1 MSDIDTESVSANSS
15 KPEAIAERIRA
26 AILEHRLAPGAKLTE
41 AQLCEVFAVKR
52 GPIRQA
58 LAQLATDRLV
68 DLEPNRGAFVASP
81 SLQEVHEVFE
91 MRRIIELAVVEKI
104 CNGHGMRRL
113 KNIGGMI
120 GRERKAFETRD
131 FSSWIRLSGEF
142 HTELAQLT
150 GNTVL
155 CDCLN
160 GLVARS
166 TLISALY
173 ESLGRS
179 PCSFEDHEAILAA
192 LDAGDAKEAAA
203 LMSRHLQSVELKM
216 LERPARGAADLH
228 EVFGALSGGMSG
240 MSGMSGIS
248 GISGASSG
256 AMSGAPRGAAK
267 TSREESPKAL
277 SKRKS
282 APS

>member
-1 MSDIDTESVSANSS
+1 M
-15 KPEAIAERIRA
+15 
-26 AILEHRLAPGAKLTE
+26 
-41 AQLCEVFAVKR
+41 
-52 GPIRQA
+52 
-58 LAQLATDRLV
+58 ATDHLV

-104 CNGHGMRRL
+104 CSGHGMRRL
-113 KNIGGMI
+113 KSIGSMI

-131 FSSWIRLSGEF
+131 FPAWIRLSGEF
-142 HTELAQLT
+142 HTELAGLT
-150 GNTVL
+150 GNAVL

-216 LERPARGAADLH
+216 LDRPARGAADLH
-228 EVFGALSGGMSG
+228 EVFGALN
-240 MSGMSGIS
+240 
-248 GISGASSG
+248 
-256 AMSGAPRGAAK
+256 GAARDSSK
-267 TSREESPKAL
+267 T
-277 SKRKS
+277 KS
-282 APS
+282 AQG

>member
-1 MSDIDTESVSANSS
+1 MSDTHNVTASS
-15 KPEAIAERIRA
+15 TKPEAIAERIRA

-41 AQLCEVFAVKR
+41 AQLCEVFGVKR

-58 LAQLATDRLV
+58 LALLSTDHLV

-91 MRRIIELAVVEKI
+91 MRRIIELAVVDKI
-104 CNGHGMRRL
+104 CASQGSRRL

-120 GRERKAFETRD
+120 ARERKAFESRD
-131 FSSWIRLSGEF
+131 FPAWIRLSGEF
-142 HTELAQLT
+142 HTELASLT

-155 CDCLN
+155 CNCLN

-192 LDAGDAKEAAA
+192 LDAGDAKTACA

-216 LERPARGAADLH
+216 LDRPASGGTDLH
-228 EVFGALSGGMSG
+228 EVFGMRA
-240 MSGMSGIS
+240 
-248 GISGASSG
+248 
-256 AMSGAPRGAAK
+256 
-267 TSREESPKAL
+267 PKA
-277 SKRKS
+277 
-282 APS
+282 AAG

>member
-1 MSDIDTESVSANSS
+1 MTTPSSATANGS
-15 KPEAIAERIRA
+15 KPEALAERIRA

-41 AQLCEVFAVKR
+41 AQLCEVFGANR

-58 LAQLATDRLV
+58 LAQLATDHLV

-104 CNGHGMRRL
+104 CTGHGMRRL
-113 KNIGGMI
+113 KSIGSMI

-131 FSSWIRLSGEF
+131 FPAWIRLSGEF
-142 HTELAQLT
+142 HTELAGLP
-150 GNTVL
+150 GNAL
-155 CDCLN
+155 LLDCPN

-203 LMSRHLQSVELKM
+203 LMSRHLQRVELKM
-216 LERPARGAADLH
+216 LDRPARGAADLH
-228 EVFGALSGGMSG
+228 EVFGALG
-240 MSGMSGIS
+240 
-248 GISGASSG
+248 GAS
-256 AMSGAPRGAAK
+256 
-267 TSREESPKAL
+267 REASQA
-277 SKRKS
+277 RS
-282 APS
+282 ASD

>member
-1 MSDIDTESVSANSS
+1 MSETLNAALSS
-15 KPEAIAERIRA
+15 TKPEAIAERIRA

-41 AQLCEVFAVKR
+41 AQLCEVFGVKR

-58 LAQLATDRLV
+58 LASLATDRLV

-91 MRRIIELAVVEKI
+91 MRRIIELAVVDKI
-104 CNGHGMRRL
+104 CASQGSRRL
-113 KNIGGMI
+113 KNISGMI
-120 GRERKAFETRD
+120 IRERKAFESRD
-131 FSSWIRLSGEF
+131 FPAWIRLSGEF
-142 HTELAQLT
+142 HTELASLT

-192 LDAGDAKEAAA
+192 LDAGDAKTAGA

-216 LERPARGAADLH
+216 LDRPASGGADLH
-228 EVFGALSGGMSG
+228 EVFGTR
-240 MSGMSGIS
+240 
-248 GISGASSG
+248 
-256 AMSGAPRGAAK
+256 APRAA
-267 TSREESPKAL
+267 AG
-277 SKRKS
+277 
-282 APS
+282 

>member
-1 MSDIDTESVSANSS
+1 MSDTDSATANSS

-41 AQLCEVFAVKR
+41 AQLCEVFNVKR

-58 LAQLATDRLV
+58 LAQLATDHLV

-104 CNGHGMRRL
+104 CGGAHGMRRL
-113 KNIGGMI
+113 KSIGSMI

-131 FSSWIRLSGEF
+131 FPAWIRLSGEF
-142 HTELAQLT
+142 HTELAGLT

-155 CDCLN
+155 CDCLS

-216 LERPARGAADLH
+216 LDRPARGAADLH
-228 EVFGALSGGMSG
+228 EVFGGHN
-240 MSGMSGIS
+240 
-248 GISGASSG
+248 GASKDASRDASKTG
-256 AMSGAPRGAAK
+256 FAPD
-267 TSREESPKAL
+267 
-277 SKRKS
+277 
-282 APS
+282 

>member
-113 KNIGGMI
+113 KSIGGMI

>member
-1 MSDIDTESVSANSS
+1 MSETLNAALSS
-15 KPEAIAERIRA
+15 TKPEAIAERIRA

-41 AQLCEVFAVKR
+41 AQLCEVFGVKR
-52 GPIRQA
+52 GAIRQA

-91 MRRIIELAVVEKI
+91 MRRIIELAVVDRI
-104 CNGHGMRRL
+104 CASQGSRRL

-120 GRERKAFETRD
+120 ARERKAFESRD
-131 FSSWIRLSGEF
+131 FPAWIRLSGEF
-142 HTELAQLT
+142 HTELASLT

-155 CDCLN
+155 CDCLG

-192 LDAGDAKEAAA
+192 LDAGDAKAAGA

-216 LERPARGAADLH
+216 LDRPASGGTDLH
-228 EVFGALSGGMSG
+228 EVFGMR
-240 MSGMSGIS
+240 
-248 GISGASSG
+248 
-256 AMSGAPRGAAK
+256 APKGAAG
-267 TSREESPKAL
+267 
-277 SKRKS
+277 
-282 APS
+282 

>member
-1 MSDIDTESVSANSS
+1 VIVLRANHR
-15 KPEAIAERIRA
+15 PRVATPDAEQTRQTLHAR
-26 AILEHRLAPGAKLTE
+26 RLTE
-41 AQLCEVFAVKR
+41 ATLARLACQNASAEGLKR
-52 GPIRQA
+52 LR
-58 LAQLATDRLV
+58 TLV
-68 DLEPNRGAFVASP
+68 ER
-81 SLQEVHEVFE
+81 E
-91 MRRIIELAVVEKI
+91 RLAVTQE
-104 CNGHGMRRL
+104 RR
-113 KNIGGMI
+113 
-120 GRERKAFETRD
+120 AAA
-131 FSSWIRLSGEF
+131 IRLSGEF

-248 GISGASSG
+248 GASSG

>member
-1 MSDIDTESVSANSS
+1 MSTPATVTSNGS

-41 AQLCEVFAVKR
+41 AQLCEVFGVKR

-58 LAQLATDRLV
+58 LALLATDHLV

-91 MRRIIELAVVEKI
+91 MRRIIELAVVERI
-104 CNGHGMRRL
+104 CTGHGPRRL
-113 KNIGGMI
+113 KQIGSMI

-131 FSSWIRLSGEF
+131 FSAWIRLSGEF
-142 HTELAQLT
+142 HTELASLT

-192 LDAGDAKEAAA
+192 LDAGDATEAAA

-216 LERPARGAADLH
+216 LDRPASGAADLH
-228 EVFGALSGGMSG
+228 EVFGARPGKT
-240 MSGMSGIS
+240 
-248 GISGASSG
+248 ASS
-256 AMSGAPRGAAK
+256 
-267 TSREESPKAL
+267 
-277 SKRKS
+277 
-282 APS
+282 

>member
-1 MSDIDTESVSANSS
+1 MSENISAASAGT
-15 KPEAIAERIRA
+15 KPEVIAERIRA
-26 AILEHRLAPGAKLTE
+26 AILEHRLSPAAKLTE
-41 AQLCEVFAVKR
+41 AQLCEVFNVKR

-58 LAQLATDRLV
+58 LALLATDHLV

-91 MRRIIELAVVEKI
+91 MRRIVELAVVEKI
-104 CNGHGMRRL
+104 CAGHGVRRL
-113 KNIGGMI
+113 KGIGGTI

-131 FSSWIRLSGEF
+131 FPAWIRLSGEF
-142 HTELAQLT
+142 HTELASLT

-192 LDAGDAKEAAA
+192 LDAGNATEAAA

-216 LERPARGAADLH
+216 LDRPANSAADLH
-228 EVFGALSGGMSG
+228 EIFGARAG
-240 MSGMSGIS
+240 
-248 GISGASSG
+248 
-256 AMSGAPRGAAK
+256 RHV
-267 TSREESPKAL
+267 
-277 SKRKS
+277 
-282 APS
+282 